1 MKLQRSTVVLIGI
14 ALLLG
19 AGVLVSETQRSRSPS
34 QAELTQSA
42 EDPIFGFAESDVVS
56 LVVERDGE
64 TLAFER
70 DDQNTW
76 QMVQPV
82 QAPAEEG
89 AVAFLL
95 SRLTADAPVQELTL
109 TPDQQAEFGFT
120 PPSGTVRL
128 TLADGTTHTLV
139 LGGKDFSGTALYA
152 LIDPEQVPLPENAGE
167 VPLYVVSIDVA
178 NGVERPLA
186 EWQIATDAPASTPTS
201 DSAENPAPSAGEAAQ
216 DSPAAAPGA
225 PAAVEEEEGESPPPA
240 AP

>member
-1 MKLQRSTVVLIGI
+1 MKLQRNTVVLLGI

-19 AGVLVSETQRSRSPS
+19 AGVMVSEAQRRSSSEAPP
-34 QAELTQSA
+34 TQSA
-42 EDPIFGFAESDVVS
+42 GNPIFGFAEADVVS

-82 QAPAEEG
+82 QAIAEEG

-95 SRLTADAPVQELTL
+95 SRLTSDAPVQELTL
-109 TPDQQAEFGFT
+109 NPDQQAEFGFT
-120 PPSGTVRL
+120 PPSGTVEL
-128 TLADGTTHTLV
+128 ALADGTRHTLV

-152 LIDPEQVPLPENAGE
+152 LIDPEQVPLPEDAGE
-167 VPLYVVSIDVA
+167 VPLYVVSLDVA
-178 NGVERPLA
+178 NGVNRPLE

-201 DSAENPAPSAGEAAQ
+201 EASTEEPATPAAEDTSQESPEAA
-216 DSPAAAPGA
+216 P
-225 PAAVEEEEGESPPPA
+225 EEPTAEEGESAPPTTP
-240 AP
+240 